1 MIAPRKL
8 KNLDMNKI
16 LPTINIFNSGT
27 MKGWTLIRKVCM
39 EYGKGFSLRV

>member
-1 MIAPRKL
+1 MISPRKL
-8 KNLDMNKI
+8 KNLDMVKT

-39 EYGKGFSLRV
+39 EYGKGYSLRI